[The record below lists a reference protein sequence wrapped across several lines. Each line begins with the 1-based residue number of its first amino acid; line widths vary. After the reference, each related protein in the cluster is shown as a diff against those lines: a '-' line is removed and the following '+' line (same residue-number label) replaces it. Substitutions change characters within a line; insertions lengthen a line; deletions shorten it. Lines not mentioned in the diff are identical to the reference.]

1 MADSLSPQTSLKWG
15 DSFDLLSDERKNE
28 LRGRLND
35 WDPMTP
41 TYGHGQSGPFAGE
54 HLNGLEVFWLAACA
68 LARKDG
74 DPTIAG
80 TTLTDLSQF
89 WPTRFT
95 KLNLSE
101 ANLSEANLSGAI
113 LFGADLFMTNLH
125 RAILSRAD
133 LSEAYLFQADLRT
146 CLVEPRSGN
155 MIYTPRHEYYLSK
168 QSLRYRVG
176 LSPTSPAA
184 PITA

>member
-1 MADSLSPQTSLKWG
+1 MVTHIGPFSFQIGTPETNKIFFFSSPMPSLSTALHLVSPPSCACDAGQRMEYNSVALPAILVSNKPASSRRSFAVADSLGPQTSLKWG

-41 TYGHGQSGPFAGE
+41 TYGQSGPFAGE
-54 HLNGLEVFWLAACA
+54 HLKGLEVFWLAACA

-80 TTLTDLSQF
+80 TTLTDPSQY

-95 KLNLSE
+95 TTHLIN
-101 ANLSEANLSGAI
+101 
-113 LFGADLFMTNLH
+113 
-125 RAILSRAD
+125 
-133 LSEAYLFQADLRT
+133 
-146 CLVEPRSGN
+146 
-155 MIYTPRHEYYLSK
+155 
-168 QSLRYRVG
+168 
-176 LSPTSPAA
+176 
-184 PITA
+184 